1 MAHNLQSMLQN
12 EMPEFD
18 VAAAPGAETA
28 TPVNPRDA
36 LADSV
41 PLSPGAPPEVS
52 IFAPGG
58 TEAVVTEKSSPI
70 TVGALCQ
77 TSTLGEAFAFLA
89 FPEELRD
96 PFLNLVG
103 AQESSEASIIAA
115 VPFDVFRESVSADLY
130 LENGEKTDPLSAGQ
144 VL

>member
-18 VAAAPGAETA
+18 VAAAPCAETE

-58 TEAVVTEKSSPI
+58 TEAVGAGKSSPI
-70 TVGALCQ
+70 TVGALRWHDTTRGIRLTPALSRCC
-77 TSTLGEAFAFLA
+77 L
-89 FPEELRD
+89 
-96 PFLNLVG
+96 LV
-103 AQESSEASIIAA
+103 
-115 VPFDVFRESVSADLY
+115 DSACD
-130 LENGEKTDPLSAGQ
+130 LSANQ
-144 VL
+144 KRINFL